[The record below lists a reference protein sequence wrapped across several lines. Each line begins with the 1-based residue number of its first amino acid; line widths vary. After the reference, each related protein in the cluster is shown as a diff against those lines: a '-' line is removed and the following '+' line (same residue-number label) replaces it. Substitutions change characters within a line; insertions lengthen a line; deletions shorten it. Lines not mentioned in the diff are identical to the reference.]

1 MHKQRLLML
10 QNLYVLRFG
19 LTRPRKESKTAFAK
33 SRMDPSVCCMRQI
46 GRSAGGRVTNV
57 TELKP
62 SNFTS

>member
-1 MHKQRLLML
+1 MQWIVRIVVCVRL
-10 QNLYVLRFG
+10 
-19 LTRPRKESKTAFAK
+19 
-33 SRMDPSVCCMRQI
+33 